1 MFYKVRKWILCEV
14 VDPISSLYRY
24 VYKNIIAFFMF
35 GFFLAVISCVINPS
49 IIFTPKKEVFVVYNP
64 DFYIKSGRMTS
75 LIIKDKNKKNIIN
88 CSYFINEN
96 GSFCELYKPRKLMK
110 VEGGFFSNSSLFF
123 KDKKIVVTRIIFE
136 DEKGDVI
143 DFSTNKVNVI
153 LWWNWIFFP
162 TLLGRWLILFWFIV
176 ITLILFRKNFKHK
189 NRI

>member
-14 VDPISSLYRY
+14 VDPISSLYRC
-24 VYKNIIAFFMF
+24 VYKNIIAFFIF

-49 IIFTPKKEVFVVYNP
+49 IIFIPKKEVFVVYNP

-88 CSYFINEN
+88 CAYFRNEN
-96 GSFCELYKPRKLMK
+96 GSFCDLYKPRKLMK

-123 KDKKIVVTRIIFE
+123 KDKKIVITRIVFE

-143 DFSTNKVNVI
+143 DFSTNKVNII

>member
-14 VDPISSLYRY
+14 VDPISSLYRC
-24 VYKNIIAFFMF
+24 VYKNIIAFFIF
-35 GFFLAVISCVINPS
+35 SFFLAVLSCVINII

-88 CSYFINEN
+88 CAYFRNEN
-96 GSFCELYKPRKLMK
+96 GSFCDLYKPRKLMK

-123 KDKKIVVTRIIFE
+123 KDKKIVITRIVFE

-143 DFSTNKVNVI
+143 DFSTNKVNII

>member
-1 MFYKVRKWILCEV
+1 MFYKIRKWILCEV
-14 VDPISSLYRY
+14 VDPISSLYRC
-24 VYKNIIAFFMF
+24 VYKNIIVFFMF
-35 GFFLAVISCVINPS
+35 GFFLTVISCVINPS
-49 IIFTPKKEVFVVYNP
+49 IIFTPKKEVFVFYNP

-88 CSYFINEN
+88 CAYFRQYNN
-96 GSFCELYKPRKLMK
+96 SFCDLYKPKKLMK
-110 VEGGFFSNSSLFF
+110 VEGGFFYNSSLFF
-123 KDKKIVVTRIIFE
+123 KDKKIVVTKIIFE

-143 DFSTNKVNVI
+143 DFSTNKADVI